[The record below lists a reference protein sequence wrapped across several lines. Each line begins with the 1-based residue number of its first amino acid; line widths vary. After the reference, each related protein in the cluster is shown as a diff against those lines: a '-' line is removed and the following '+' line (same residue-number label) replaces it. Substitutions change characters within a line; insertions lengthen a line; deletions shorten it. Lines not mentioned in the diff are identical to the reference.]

1 MFAVWAVR
9 KAALAEMRAGVELGE
24 IFRRSRDH
32 GLMPE
37 NVDATGREWS
47 PRMGL
52 SEGEITSYLR
62 ENIHYTLDAKCR
74 KGLAL
79 YFRLAAE
86 CGVIE
91 QAPELEFLEE
101 SDGAGS
107 RESLRWT
114 MNRSWYLGHLYA
126 L

>member
-1 MFAVWAVR
+1 
-9 KAALAEMRAGVELGE
+9 
-24 IFRRSRDH
+24 
-32 GLMPE
+32 
-37 NVDATGREWS
+37 
-47 PRMGL
+47 MGL

-62 ENIHYTLDAKCR
+62 ENIHYTLDAECR

-91 QAPELEFLEE
+91 QVPELEFLEE

-107 RESLRWT
+107 RGSCAGAMNLSGCLEHLLRC
-114 MNRSWYLGHLYA
+114 RCLLR
-126 L
+126 